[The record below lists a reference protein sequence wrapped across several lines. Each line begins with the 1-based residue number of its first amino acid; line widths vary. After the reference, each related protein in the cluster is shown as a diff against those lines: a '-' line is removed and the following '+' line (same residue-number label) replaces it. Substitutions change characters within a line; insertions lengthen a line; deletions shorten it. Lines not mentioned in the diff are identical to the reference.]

1 VTRVVGEP
9 VLECRAIDV
18 WYGRVPTLFGIDFDV
33 RAGEIV
39 ALLGVNGAGK
49 STLLK
54 AISGIIGLRAGEI
67 AFEGRRIDRMP
78 SHEIVAAG
86 IVQVPGGRGAFA
98 GLTVWENLRLAG
110 AMHGRD
116 RRRFAAEAERVVEMF
131 PWIAERRTQVAG
143 TLSGGQQQMLLLA
156 RSFMLRPRLL
166 MIDELSLGL
175 APVVVEQL
183 LEVVRKVNLEGVAVV
198 VVEQN
203 VDLALSFAD
212 RAWFLEKGEVRYAG
226 AAERLRERGD
236 LLRSVFLAG
245 AKEAA
250 L

>member
-1 VTRVVGEP
+1 MSRVLGEP
-9 VLECRAIDV
+9 ILSCRAIDV
-18 WYGRVPTLFGIDFDV
+18 WYGRVPTLFGVDFDV

-67 AFEGRRIDRMP
+67 AFEGRRIDGRA

-110 AMHGRD
+110 ATLGRD
-116 RRRFAAEAERVVEMF
+116 RRRFATEAERVVEMF
-131 PWIAERRTQVAG
+131 PWIAERAKQVAG

-156 RSFMLRPRLL
+156 RAFILRPKLL

-183 LEVVRKVNLEGVAVV
+183 LDVVRTVNLEGVSVV
-198 VVEQN
+198 VVEQH

-212 RAWFLEKGEVRYAG
+212 RAWFLEKGEVRFAG
-226 AAERLRERGD
+226 PALELRDRGD